1 MINWRTYQNYL
12 LLFAIAFKTLILGT
26 MLTLATHNI
35 CLRQLLNNDIN
46 WAQIVGKQRKRDHES
61 THHVSFSY
69 KAIIPQT
76 GNNILLQRIAA
87 LPVLFFLWQVCL
99 SCRPAGISRFFD
111 PLLRYTPGRIFI
123 RHCSLVR

>member
-35 CLRQLLNNDIN
+35 CLGQLLNDDIN

-61 THHVSFSY
+61 SHHVSFNY

-76 GNNILLQRIAA
+76 GNNILSLKIIA
-87 LPVLFFLWQVCL
+87 LPVLFFLWQVCT
-99 SCRPAGISRFFD
+99 SCRLAAISRFVES
-111 PLLRYTPGRIFI
+111 LLRYTPDKIFI
-123 RHCSLVR
+123 RNRAIVR